1 MKTPYALSAFALAAG
16 LAVGSLAVTAVQ
28 AQDPQAGAALEA
40 GARLTIGQVVERL
53 TAQGYR
59 DIDEIERDGGAWE
72 VDART
77 SAGERVKLRVDAH
90 SGAIL
95 KTKTDARRSD
105 RDHKRM
111 GDDSRHAPTECGSE
125 PCRTDRRAQGL
136 SSATM
141 GWYLSD
147 IYARLPATGG

>member
-16 LAVGSLAVTAVQ
+16 LAAGSLAVTVVH
-28 AQDPQAGAALEA
+28 AQDPRTEARPEAA
-40 GARLTIGQVVERL
+40 ARLSIAQVVERL

-59 DIDEIERDGGAWE
+59 DIAEIERDGGTWE
-72 VDART
+72 VYART
-77 SAGERVKLRVDAH
+77 SAGERVKLRIDAH

-95 KTKTDARRSD
+95 KSKTDSRSRD
-105 RDHKRM
+105 RDHKRL
-111 GDDSRHAPTECGSE
+111 GNDTRHAPTECGNGS
-125 PCRTDRRAQGL
+125 CSTDRRAQAL
-136 SSATM
+136 PSATL